1 MGTKPPR
8 RKSLSAGGAKPPSR
22 TLGQSLQDENPFQRV
37 GQCLQ
42 GKTAHFKDSIDAV
55 LHPVADA
62 TSSESST
69 YFSPSAASLATVASS
84 TSGFCLSSSCGVR
97 NRASVGSAKRSRNQR
112 FNSYIHAVGG
122 AMVLSQLTGEAARPK
137 PAVGSKPPPWHPP
150 SIGSAAKS
158 IHRRIQ
164 SIGWGSRLAF
174 NQLTGVP
181 RRPQTIH
188 WAIDWAAAGHRP
200 ID

>member
-1 MGTKPPR
+1 MGTQPPIQ
-8 RKSLSAGGAKPPSR
+8 KSLSAGGA
-22 TLGQSLQDENPFQRV
+22 NI
-37 GQCLQ
+37 
-42 GKTAHFKDSIDAV
+42 AYFKNDIDAV
-55 LHPVADA
+55 LHPLADA
-62 TSSESST
+62 ASSASSPD
-69 YFSPSAASLATVASS
+69 FSPSAASLASVASS
-84 TSGFCLSSSCGVR
+84 TSAFGWPSSCGMR

-112 FNSYIHAVGG
+112 FNSCIQAVGR
-122 AMVLSQLTGEAARPK
+122 ARVPSQLTGEAARPK
-137 PAVGSKPPPWHPP
+137 PAVGSKPPPRHPP

-181 RRPQTIH
+181 RRPRSIH
-188 WAIDWAAAGHRP
+188 WAPQSIDWAVAGLLP